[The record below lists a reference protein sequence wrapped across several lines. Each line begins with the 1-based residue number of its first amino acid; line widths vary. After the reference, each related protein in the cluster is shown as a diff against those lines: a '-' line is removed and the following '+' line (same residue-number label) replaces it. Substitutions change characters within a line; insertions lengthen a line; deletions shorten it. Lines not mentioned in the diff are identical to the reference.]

1 VRHRAQALT
10 YREDKA
16 MNKEQTMRMAEH
28 LQSESLKAYNL
39 GVKDTLL
46 ALRDIYGNGIE
57 ETDLWAE
64 YASEENK

>member
-1 VRHRAQALT
+1 
-10 YREDKA
+10 